1 MSRAGLDMGRQGFLA
16 RAEYIYKVEQRMG
29 KPMSRK
35 VTKLDRTRVI
45 QADIA
50 RKARKRSS
58 GLTWLGMAYII

>member
-1 MSRAGLDMGRQGFLA
+1 MSRAGLDMGRQGFLT

-35 VTKLDRTRVI
+35 VKELDRTRVI

-50 RKARKRSS
+50 IKARKRSC
-58 GLTWLGMAYII
+58 GLTWLGRAYII